1 MDTETLK
8 TLKEATANSFKTA
21 EFFNKVPQFRLDPG
35 LSKVKPKASQQ
46 QVVASTVIAT
56 MAYWSFSILL
66 DQLVFPTYDKIAREV
81 EIILETQALRHQS
94 EIDQLTNKGKAK
106 MPNDHADLPDL
117 NMEVDQSHQS
127 MSLTADPLPPPSDTN
142 TTSWKPV
149 LTKNQKNE
157 LKKQEKRAEKNKFL
171 QEAASLTSSTASPGS
186 TLDGHKPILS
196 QLLPQLSASAKRSD
210 KSDDKIASLTTKK
223 RKNESSTGD
232 NGIIITGYQPEEN
245 DKNLILD
252 LVIYDIPAK
261 WTNYQL
267 LSELN
272 KWRKVVSVSTRVQKK
287 YQTARA
293 AITNIPE
300 DMTIESLFPKGT
312 SGPFI
317 NESNLQSFKIV
328 QEQDGTRILIG
339 YFTTWEAL
347 SYRLAKNQMWK
358 QTELAWCK
366 HSTPS
371 FRSSRRQPKT
381 IVSGSNSFSFK
392 KAGSSLVVTGSNCTP
407 LESCK
412 LSNNNNKENNT
423 NSLNLAHSQKSSR
436 RLISS
441 NTNKESRKSGN
452 GQSGNLNKLV
462 FRSDIIE
469 HLKQILQPDED
480 ESSYYVIYGEH
491 GTGKTTLA
499 KIASKDVGQ
508 GVIYVE
514 VPSNLENIEQ
524 FGIAFGKSFNFAF
537 EKHISFTAFDPNIF
551 FIGKIDERP
560 KWKRALE
567 AFKRASAI
575 YKAKY
580 NKTPV
585 IVYNNINKLAN
596 INSKALD
603 TLQDD
608 AKMYT
613 DYQEYIAVFITSEGS
628 VLRKMRSRSVWSR
641 AERPIEISDLTIKKE
656 ILHKVEIKFK
666 VTQLLPK
673 QLNYE
678 AEKKAI
684 KALFNS
690 KKLEFT
696 TFMEFFDNYEEVEK
710 VLQANVFSYHPESYT
725 VTFQSQSVETFIQE
739 KADTYVK

>member
-1 MDTETLK
+1 
-8 TLKEATANSFKTA
+8 
-21 EFFNKVPQFRLDPG
+21 
-35 LSKVKPKASQQ
+35 
-46 QVVASTVIAT
+46 

-252 LVIYDIPAK
+252 L
-261 WTNYQL
+261 
-267 LSELN
+267 
-272 KWRKVVSVSTRVQKK
+272 
-287 YQTARA
+287 A

-347 SYRLAKNQMWK
+347 SY
-358 QTELAWCK
+358 
-366 HSTPS
+366 
-371 FRSSRRQPKT
+371 RRQPKT

-452 GQSGNLNKLV
+452 GQSGNLNKNIILKKLV
-462 FRSDIIE
+462 VDGAISLILVDLFYAWYLNKRNEYFFNNTIEKE

-641 AERPIEISDLTIKKE
+641 AERPIEISDLSKEKSIKYLTEKHMINETKAEKLYDLKLASSFFNQFCLNKLLINFFALFFAAIKKE